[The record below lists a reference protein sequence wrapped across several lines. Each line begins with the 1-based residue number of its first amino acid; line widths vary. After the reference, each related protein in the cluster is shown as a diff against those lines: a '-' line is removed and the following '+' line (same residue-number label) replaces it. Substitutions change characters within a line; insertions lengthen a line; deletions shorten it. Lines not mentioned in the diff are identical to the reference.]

1 MIIRDLKIRLGTGVV
16 KPGKMFLENIDLFV
30 DYEKMR
36 DDYLEVMSH
45 ALPNGWDDDAILN
58 SMQINLR
65 GSEFF
70 PNPLPYDG
78 RRGLSLYEKMNNDVT
93 GEKIEKEMKE
103 WYETASKSFLFWH
116 DKIPEYTRQIIEK
129 LAEQEKIEPLL
140 RVRYLCQGPGRGL
153 TIHKDPRVRYHFVIE
168 TNPGALFFNVLD
180 CGPTVEHNLCPYH
193 LPVANHFVKVDTTQQ
208 HFVYNAGTLP
218 RIHLVIS

>member
-1 MIIRDLKIRLGTGVV
+1 
-16 KPGKMFLENIDLFV
+16 MFLENIDLFV

-45 ALPNGWDDDAILN
+45 ALPNGWDETAILN

-70 PNPLPYDG
+70 PKPIPEKTRKKIPTPYKNFDNEENTKEHH
-78 RRGLSLYEKMNNDVT
+78 RSYYQSL
-93 GEKIEKEMKE
+93 
-103 WYETASKSFLFWH
+103 AKSFSFWH
-116 DKIPEYTRQIIEK
+116 DKAPEYTRQIIEK

-208 HFVYNAGTLP
+208 HFVYNAGTEP

>member
-1 MIIRDLKIRLGTGVV
+1 
-16 KPGKMFLENIDLFV
+16 MFLENIDLFV

-58 SMQINLR
+58 DKQIYLR
-65 GSEFF
+65 GNEFF
-70 PNPLPYDG
+70 PNVPSATTRAKIPTP
-78 RRGLSLYEKMNNDVT
+78 YEKINNDVND
-93 GEKIEKEMKE
+93 EKTEKVLKE
-103 WYETASKSFLFWH
+103 YYEAKVKTFLFWH
-116 DKIPEYTRQIIEK
+116 DKVPEYTRQIIEK

-140 RVRYLCQGPGRGL
+140 RIRYLCQGPGRGL

-180 CGPTVEHNLCPYH
+180 CGPTVEHNLCPHH

-208 HFVYNAGTLP
+208 HFVYNAGTEP